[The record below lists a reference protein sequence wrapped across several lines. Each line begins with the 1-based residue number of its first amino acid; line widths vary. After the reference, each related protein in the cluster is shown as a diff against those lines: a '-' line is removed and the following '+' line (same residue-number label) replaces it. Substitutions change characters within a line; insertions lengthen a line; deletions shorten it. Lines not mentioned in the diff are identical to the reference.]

1 MANQANAEIRTAAK
15 DKDVRLWEVAERYGL
30 SEGNFSRKMRR
41 ELNSGEKAKLL
52 SIIDDLAAERL
63 GVC

>member
-1 MANQANAEIRTAAK
+1 MANSANEEIRTAAK
-15 DKDVRLWEVAERYGL
+15 DKGIRLWEVAERYGL

-41 ELNSGEKAKLL
+41 ELNSGEKAKIM

-63 GVC
+63 GAC

>member
-1 MANQANAEIRTAAK
+1 MANQANAEIRIAAK
-15 DKDVRLWEVAERYGL
+15 DKGIRMWEVAERYGL

-41 ELNSGEKAKLL
+41 ELNSNEKNKIL

-63 GVC
+63 GAC

>member
-15 DKDVRLWEVAERYGL
+15 DKGVRLWEVAERYGL